1 MPLTQRDR
9 VRNALH
15 RAPDG
20 VCARFFIYELSPG
33 IPRVAARISEL
44 RDEHM
49 DIRTETCDLHR
60 GFDPQAHHVK
70 YRLVPEGR
78 LFR

>member
-1 MPLTQRDR
+1 MPMTQIER

-15 RAPDG
+15 QAPDG
-20 VCARFFIYELSPG
+20 ICARFFIYQMSPG
-33 IPRVAARISEL
+33 IPRVAARIADL

-49 DIRTETCDLHR
+49 DIRTERCDWNHPD
-60 GFDPQAHHVK
+60 GTAAHIM
-70 YRLVPEGR
+70 YRLVPEGK

>member
-1 MPLTQRDR
+1 MMTQKER

-20 VCARFFIYELSPG
+20 VCARWFVYEMSPG

-49 DIRTETCDLHR
+49 DIRTERCDLQHHEH
-60 GFDPQAHHVK
+60 QAAHIK
-70 YRLVPEGR
+70 YRLDTGR